1 MSGSQRPLEPM
12 DDPLSARFA
21 AGEPGAVR
29 DMYARLGRPVFSVA
43 YRVLGDRSL
52 AEEAVQLTFLQ
63 AWQAA
68 GRFDPQRDIA
78 PWLFTIARRV
88 AIDLYR
94 RERRHQ
100 AEDLGDREIATLPP
114 SIEQA
119 WTAWEVRRALDELPP
134 QEREVLRATHFDGLT
149 HDEAAK
155 LLRIPIG
162 TVKSRSFRAYRRLAE
177 VLAHLEE
184 ASA

>member
-1 MSGSQRPLEPM
+1 M
-12 DDPLSARFA
+12 DDLLSARFA
-21 AGEPGAVR
+21 SGDPGAVR
-29 DMYARLGRPVFSVA
+29 DLYRKLGRPVFSVA
-43 YRVLGDRSL
+43 YRILGDRGL

-68 GRFDPQRDIA
+68 DRFDPQRDIA

-88 AIDLYR
+88 AIDVYR

-100 AEDLGDREIATLPP
+100 AEELGDRDIATLPP
-114 SIEQA
+114 SMEQA
-119 WTAWEVRRALDELPP
+119 WTAWEVRRALDQLPAE
-134 QEREVLRATHFDGLT
+134 ERDVLRATHFDGMT
-149 HDEAAK
+149 HEEAARA
-155 LLRIPIG
+155 LGIPIG

-177 VLAHLEE
+177 FLAHLEE